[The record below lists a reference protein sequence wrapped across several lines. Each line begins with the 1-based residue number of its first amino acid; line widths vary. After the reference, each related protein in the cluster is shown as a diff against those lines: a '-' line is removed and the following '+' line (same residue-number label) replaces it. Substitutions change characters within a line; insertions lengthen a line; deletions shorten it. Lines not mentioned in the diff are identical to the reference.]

1 MRLPHAAPSLEVES
15 SPSETRPSALTAPG
29 ASGTSYQFPALT
41 APNSASLAPSM
52 AGRVFQVIDSSHELE
67 LMENTRPPVLDAS
80 RWYMRRRTARTWRPA
95 IPATRKRTKDW
106 LCGLVSTSNCED
118 VPKLVVGAWRRP
130 TCRPRV

>member
-1 MRLPHAAPSLEVES
+1 
-15 SPSETRPSALTAPG
+15 
-29 ASGTSYQFPALT
+29 
-41 APNSASLAPSM
+41 M

-95 IPATRKRTKDW
+95 IPATRKRMKDW

-118 VPKLVVGAWRRP
+118 VPKLVVG
-130 TCRPRV
+130 RVASTHVSASGMNLSVSVPVSGT